1 MSDQNEDDALD
12 QGLSGS
18 GERGMQT
25 IGVGYS
31 LLSSPAPTASLEL
44 PASGDQ
50 QKQQQQ
56 QQSLTFPTT
65 DDAADPS
72 FDPSRSEARQWQD
85 QRASKWAKAGSAAQ
99 EQCCTQCPIT
109 SSTPD
114 QDELINEV
122 SSLPPEP
129 PLQWSYLGIASGH

>member
-1 MSDQNEDDALD
+1 MSDHNEEDVLD

-25 IGVGYS
+25 SGVGSS
-31 LLSSPAPTASLEL
+31 LLSSPAPNASLEL

-50 QKQQQQ
+50 QDQRQ

-65 DDAADPS
+65 DDAANPS
-72 FDPSRSEARQWQD
+72 FEPSRSEARQRPD

-99 EQCCTQCPIT
+99 EQCPIPD
-109 SSTPD
+109 STPD
-114 QDELINEV
+114 QDELVNEV
-122 SSLPPEP
+122 SSLPPKP
-129 PLQWSYLGIASGH
+129 PLQWSYLGTASGH